1 MLIYMMSMFMM
12 VVGGAEWDAKEK
24 NQKSKP
30 LSQDTG
36 GEKKQT
42 KPIKK
47 EKKTEGHRRWASNV
61 YHLLI
66 FSRGDLFL

>member
-36 GEKKQT
+36 GEKKKQ
-42 KPIKK
+42 
-47 EKKTEGHRRWASNV
+47 NQ
-61 YHLLI
+61 
-66 FSRGDLFL
+66 